1 MTVYTE
7 NGYANRKEYLNEL
20 RDEYGAELVNALIT
34 VLPSSED
41 FDGLLNPVNS
51 SESNLSKCLC

>member
-41 FDGLLNPVNS
+41 FDGLLTML
-51 SESNLSKCLC
+51 EDALDGY

>member
-7 NGYANRKEYLNEL
+7 NGYANRKEYQNEL

-41 FDGLLNPVNS
+41 FDGLLKML
-51 SESNLSKCLC
+51 EDALDGY

>member
-20 RDEYGAELVNALIT
+20 RDEYGAELVNAW
-34 VLPSSED
+34 
-41 FDGLLNPVNS
+41 LLFFPQAKILMVF
-51 SESNLSKCLC
+51 